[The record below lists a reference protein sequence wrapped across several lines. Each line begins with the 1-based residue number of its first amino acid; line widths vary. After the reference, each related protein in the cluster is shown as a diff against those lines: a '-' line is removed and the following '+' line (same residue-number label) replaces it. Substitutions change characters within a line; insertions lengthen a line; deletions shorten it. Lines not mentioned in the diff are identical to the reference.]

1 MSAIIKK
8 QYQTAKQI
16 LSTLEVIFEER
27 KRYPNYENWKIF
39 QDMYNY
45 FKVIVGEVQVGY
57 YTVLPYGL
65 PENMD
70 YIGHSKK
77 MFLRYEAEL
86 KASGLL
92 DLTFEEILEQRE
104 ETAAR
109 EEPVYTEEQKC
120 QMWYEHQK
128 QMDYDTQF

>member
-27 KRYPNYENWKIF
+27 KRNPNFENWKIF
-39 QDMYNY
+39 QDMYGY
-45 FKVIVGEVQVGY
+45 FKLIVGEVQVGY

-70 YIGHSKK
+70 YIGHANK

-104 ETAAR
+104 EPAAR
-109 EEPVYTEEQKC
+109 QEPVYTDEQKC
-120 QMWYEHQK
+120 QMWYERQK

>member
-16 LSTLEVIFEER
+16 LSTLEVIYVER
-27 KRYPNYENWKIF
+27 KRNPNFENWKIF
-39 QDMYNY
+39 QEMYNY

-70 YIGHSKK
+70 YIGHANK

-104 ETAAR
+104 EPAAR
-109 EEPVYTEEQKC
+109 QEPVYTEEQKC

-128 QMDYDTQF
+128 QYDYDTQF

>member
-27 KRYPNYENWKIF
+27 KRNPNFENWKIF
-39 QDMYNY
+39 QDMYGY
-45 FKVIVGEVQVGY
+45 FKLIVGEVQVGY

-70 YIGHSKK
+70 YIGHANK

-104 ETAAR
+104 EPAAIQ
-109 EEPVYTEEQKC
+109 EPVYTEEQKC
-120 QMWYEHQK
+120 RMWYEHQK

>member
-27 KRYPNYENWKIF
+27 KRNPNFENWKIF
-39 QDMYNY
+39 QEMYGY
-45 FKVIVGEVQVGY
+45 FKLIVGEVQVGY

-70 YIGHSKK
+70 YIGHANK

-104 ETAAR
+104 EPAAR

-128 QMDYDTQF
+128 QYDYDTQF